1 MKTSTMVTNQKH
13 CSKTIYNIIF
23 IVTLIFITHQSFGQ
37 TIMDTSINYIH
48 QAPESFKA
56 KAVRSFLAMIRANK
70 ILERMMTKDKIN
82 QKAASIP
89 RKLRKENLIV
99 VTEKSGRK
107 IWTITPKHTTS
118 NKTILFIHG
127 GAYVLNISSF
137 QWQFVEALIEKTNC
151 TIVIP
156 DYPLAPS
163 ATYKE
168 AYDFVQH
175 VYDELVK
182 QHTSK
187 NLILMGDSAGGGF
200 IAGFS
205 QKQRNDNKPLPA
217 QVIMLSPWLDI
228 SMNNPEISKSVKY
241 DKMLNINGTQL
252 AGRAYAGNLDVKN
265 YLVSPIYGDFSGI
278 ENISIFTSTY
288 DLLYADCKKFKDMMQ
303 AANIPIN
310 YFEYPK
316 MIHGWMIV
324 SGLKE
329 SKSAVTQIAK
339 LINQ

>member
-1 MKTSTMVTNQKH
+1 MKTSTIVINQKH

-23 IVTLIFITHQSFGQ
+23 IVTLTFITQQSFGQ

-70 ILERMMTKDKIN
+70 MLERMMTKNKIN
-82 QKAASIP
+82 QKPASIP
-89 RKLRKENLIV
+89 RKLRKENTIV
-99 VTEKSGRK
+99 VTEQNGRK
-107 IWTITPKHTTS
+107 IWTIAPKHTTS

-127 GAYVLNISSF
+127 GAYVLNISVF
-137 QWQFVEALIEKTNC
+137 QWQFVEALFEKTNC

-168 AYDFVQH
+168 AYGFVQQ
-175 VYDELVK
+175 VYDDLVK

-200 IAGFS
+200 IAGFT
-205 QKQRNDNKPLPA
+205 QKQKNDNKPLPA
-217 QVIMLSPWLDI
+217 QVILLSPWLDI
-228 SMNNPEISKSVKY
+228 SMDNPEISKSVKY
-241 DKMLNINGTQL
+241 DKMLNIKGTQL

-278 ENISIFTSTY
+278 ENITMFTSTY

-303 AANIPIN
+303 ASNIPIN

-324 SGLKE
+324 TGLKE
-329 SKSAVTQIAK
+329 SKSAITQIAN
-339 LINQ
+339 LVNQ

>member
-70 ILERMMTKDKIN
+70 ILERMMTKNKIN

-89 RKLRKENLIV
+89 RKLLKKNTV
-99 VTEKSGRK
+99 VIAEQNGRK

-118 NKTILFIHG
+118 DKIILYIHG
-127 GAYVLNISSF
+127 GAYVLNVSMF
-137 QWQFVEALIEKTNC
+137 QWDFVEALAEETNC

-156 DYPLAPS
+156 DYPLAPT

-175 VYDELVK
+175 VYDDLE
-182 QHTSK
+182 
-187 NLILMGDSAGGGF
+187 GGNSNSVDVYIGHLRKKLNS
-200 IAGFS
+200 GN
-205 QKQRNDNKPLPA
+205 QRDPIRTRRGYGYLLTA
-217 QVIMLSPWLDI
+217 
-228 SMNNPEISKSVKY
+228 
-241 DKMLNINGTQL
+241 
-252 AGRAYAGNLDVKN
+252 DV
-265 YLVSPIYGDFSGI
+265 
-278 ENISIFTSTY
+278 
-288 DLLYADCKKFKDMMQ
+288 Q
-303 AANIPIN
+303 
-310 YFEYPK
+310 
-316 MIHGWMIV
+316 
-324 SGLKE
+324 
-329 SKSAVTQIAK
+329 
-339 LINQ
+339 